1 MAPLSICSKKTAS
14 ILAGAAV
21 LALTLGLAAWLT
33 PAQAAPIMA
42 SALNAHA
49 SAVESVG
56 YYRYRRRH
64 YPPVLPYYY
73 NPGRPGGWSSYF
85 GFVPYARG
93 NYEIQALQ
101 RQFPEANYPPSMRY
115 WNPKEFPPVGD

>member
-1 MAPLSICSKKTAS
+1 MAPLSICSRKTAS
-14 ILAGAAV
+14 LLAGAAIM
-21 LALTLGLAAWLT
+21 ALGLGLAAW
-33 PAQAAPIMA
+33 PAPARAAPMA
-42 SALNAHA
+42 ASPLDVHA
-49 SAVESVG
+49 SPVEPVR
-56 YYRYRRRH
+56 YYRRRY

-73 NPGRPGGWSSYF
+73 NPGRPGGWSTYF

-101 RQFPEANYPPSMRY
+101 RQYPEANYPPSMRY

>member
-1 MAPLSICSKKTAS
+1 MAPLSFCSKKTAS
-14 ILAGAAV
+14 VLAGTAV
-21 LALTLGLAAWLT
+21 IALGLGLVGLAPVNAA
-33 PAQAAPIMA
+33 PMVASAPKAQA
-42 SALNAHA
+42 SV
-49 SAVESVG
+49 VELVR
-56 YYRYRRRH
+56 YYGRRH

-73 NPGRPGGWSSYF
+73 NPGPRGGWSSYF

-115 WNPKEFPPVGD
+115 WNPKEFPPVRD